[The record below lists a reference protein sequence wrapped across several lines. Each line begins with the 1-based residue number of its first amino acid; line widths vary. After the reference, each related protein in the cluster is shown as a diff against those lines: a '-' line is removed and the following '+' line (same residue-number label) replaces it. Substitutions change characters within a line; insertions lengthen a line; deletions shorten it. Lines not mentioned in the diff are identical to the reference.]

1 MKPKNRGGI
10 SGVISMI
17 LMIAI
22 TIVAVAIIWGV
33 INNFISNKTKSAE
46 CIGVFEKV
54 LINNYYT
61 CYNSSS
67 DELKISVELKDIK
80 VDSAI
85 VAVYDESKSKTFEL
99 PSAGYFYVKPY
110 SGSYNDALILPSQ
123 NSASTYIF
131 NVNSSGI
138 ENASMIK
145 ISPKIEGY
153 QCEVSDTLLN
163 IDDC

>member
-1 MKPKNRGGI
+1 M
-10 SGVISMI
+10 
-17 LMIAI
+17 
-22 TIVAVAIIWGV
+22 
-33 INNFISNKTKSAE
+33 
-46 CIGVFEKV
+46 
-54 LINNYYT
+54 
-61 CYNSSS
+61 
-67 DELKISVELKDIK
+67 
-80 VDSAI
+80 
-85 VAVYDESKSKTFEL
+85 